1 MRSCIHVDECVV
13 ELSDSDAVSSSP
25 LVVRFYGICTKDPA
39 VASIVVEFC
48 SLGDLRTYLDSD
60 VLLGDEQ
67 RFAILMDIA
76 QVQCPPL
83 LASVSLNRS
92 HF

>member
-1 MRSCIHVDECVV
+1 MRV
-13 ELSDSDAVSSSP
+13 
-25 LVVRFYGICTKDPA
+25 YGICTKDPT
-39 VASIVVEFC
+39 VASIVLEFC

-67 RFAILMDIA
+67 MVTILMDIA
-76 QVQCPPL
+76 QVQCPPR

-92 HF
+92 HV

>member
-1 MRSCIHVDECVV
+1 MRSCIHVDEFVV

-48 SLGDLRTYLDSD
+48 SLGDLRRYLDSD
-60 VLLGDEQ
+60 VPLGNQ
-67 RFAILMDIA
+67 QQMRILMDIA
-76 QVQCPPL
+76 QVKYPPL
-83 LASVSLNRS
+83 FLL
-92 HF
+92 

>member
-48 SLGDLRTYLDSD
+48 SLGDLRRYLDSD
-60 VLLGDEQ
+60 VPLGNQ
-67 RFAILMDIA
+67 QQMRILMDIA
-76 QVQCPPL
+76 QVKYPPL
-83 LASVSLNRS
+83 FLL
-92 HF
+92 

>member
-1 MRSCIHVDECVV
+1 M
-13 ELSDSDAVSSSP
+13 
-25 LVVRFYGICTKDPA
+25 YGICTKDPA

-60 VLLGDEQ
+60 VLLGTQ
-67 RFAILMDIA
+67 QKMRILMDIA

-83 LASVSLNRS
+83 LASVLLNHL